1 MKTMTL
7 STMLLILAA
16 MSVSQATG
24 ADWRQFR
31 GNAANSV
38 AAGES
43 LPTELSGD
51 TIAWK
56 ADLPGRGLSG
66 PIVVGE
72 QVFVSASSGYT
83 QDRLHVISIDAAT
96 GRRQW
101 ERQFIATG
109 RTLTH
114 ETMCNA
120 TPTMASDGQRVF
132 AFFSSNDLIC
142 LDLAGNLQ
150 WYRGFGYEFPNAS
163 NSLGMSS
170 SPVIVGNTLVVQ
182 IESDAEAFACG
193 VDVESGT
200 TIWQLDRPHAANW
213 TSPSILPAT
222 DQSPALVLLQ
232 SSKGLAAVDPVSGTI
247 VWNFDQGAST
257 IPSSTVDSGSIV
269 IPSNGLTAIRPAAGN
284 TFEQLWNSSGISPG
298 TSSPVVVD
306 GLAFVLNSA
315 GVLSAGETKSGERL
329 WQLRLRGKFSS
340 TPITANGYLYL
351 FNEDGNAFVVKPEQD
366 KGTIVSELDLT
377 EKILC
382 SPGAADGALYVRSD
396 EHLFKLAKR
405 R

>member
-1 MKTMTL
+1 MR
-7 STMLLILAA
+7 SNYWSLIIAA
-16 MSVSQATG
+16 VLIPTSDA

-38 AAGES
+38 ATGES

-66 PIVVGE
+66 PIIIGE

-83 QDRLHVISIDAAT
+83 QDRLHVISFDVT
-96 GRRQW
+96 DGHQQW
-101 ERQFIATG
+101 ERQFVATG
-109 RTLTH
+109 RTMTH
-114 ETMCNA
+114 DKMCNA

-150 WYRGFGYEFPNAS
+150 WMRGFGSEFPNAS

-170 SPVIVGNTLVVQ
+170 SPVVVGSTVVVQ
-182 IESDAEAFACG
+182 VESDAESFACG
-193 VDVESGT
+193 VDAESGV
-200 TIWQLDRPHAANW
+200 TIWQIDRPKAANW

-222 DQSPALVLLQ
+222 DHQPALVLLQ
-232 SSKGLAAVDPVSGTI
+232 SSKGLTAVDPVSGTI
-247 VWNFDQGAST
+247 AWNFDKGAST
-257 IPSSTVDSGSIV
+257 IPSATVESGSVV
-269 IPSNGLTAIRPAAGN
+269 IPSNGLTAIRPAADN
-284 TFEQLWNSSGISPG
+284 TFEQLWNSSSISPA

-306 GLAFVLNSA
+306 GLAFALNRG
-315 GVLSAGETKSGERL
+315 GVLSAGDTRSGERL
-329 WQLRLRGKFSS
+329 WQLRLRGEFSS

-351 FNEDGNAFVVKPEQD
+351 FNEDGIAFVVKPDKE

-382 SPGAADGALYVRSD
+382 SPAAANGGLYVRSD
-396 EHLFKLAKR
+396 QHLFKIAKR
-405 R
+405 P

>member
-1 MKTMTL
+1 MKWIITFLIVAAGTRPL
-7 STMLLILAA
+7 SLA
-16 MSVSQATG
+16 

-38 AAGES
+38 ATGET

-56 ADLPGRGLSG
+56 TRLPGRGLSG
-66 PIVVGE
+66 PIVIGE
-72 QVFVSASSGYT
+72 QVFVSASSGYA
-83 QDRLHVISIDAAT
+83 QDRLHVISIDTAT
-96 GRRQW
+96 GTQQW
-101 ERQFIATG
+101 DREFIATG

-114 ETMCNA
+114 DKMCNA

-150 WYRGFGYEFPNAS
+150 WFRGFGSEFPNAS

-170 SPVIVGNTLVVQ
+170 SPVVLGHTVVVQ
-182 IESDAEAFACG
+182 VESDAESFACG
-193 VDVESGT
+193 IDVESGV
-200 TIWQLDRPHAANW
+200 TIWQIDRPRAANW
-213 TSPSILPAT
+213 TSPAILPAT
-222 DQSPALVLLQ
+222 DQQSALVLLQ
-232 SSKGLAAVDPVSGTI
+232 SSKGLTAVDPVSGSI

-257 IPSSTVDSGSIV
+257 IPSVTVDSGSIV
-269 IPSNGLTAIRPAAGN
+269 IPSNGLTAIRPGKDN
-284 TFEQLWNSSGISPG
+284 TFEQLWNSSSISPG

-306 GLAFVLNSA
+306 GWAFALNSA
-315 GVLSAGETKSGERL
+315 GVLSAGDTKTGERL
-329 WQLRLRGKFSS
+329 WQLRLRGSFSS

-351 FNEDGNAFVVKPEQD
+351 FNEDGNAFVVKPEKDQ
-366 KGTIVSELDLT
+366 GIIVSELDLA

-382 SPGAADGALYVRSD
+382 SPGAANGALYVRSD
-396 EHLFKLAKR
+396 AHLFKIAER
-405 R
+405 H